1 MELDR
6 AIGSERRI
14 HLRGLHYAL
23 LGRPKPN
30 GLPYTNTDADWTW
43 LATPAKAARFLG
55 YVGFERIFDAR
66 NAPPVC
72 HIAPAEPVETW
83 VSVGRHVDIP
93 SVYGMGPRAGV
104 SGFEGR
110 QAYHLV
116 IFGEK
121 TSLADVVLPIAE
133 RFGADVYLPSGEIS
147 DTLLHEMAAAGAADG
162 RPMVV
167 FTLAD
172 CDPSGHQM
180 PISIGRKLQALKDLL
195 YPDLQFEVR
204 PVALTVEQVLELG
217 LPSTPLKATERRAGR
232 WQAAFGV
239 EQTEIDS
246 LATLRPDVLTE
257 ILNDAIGEFFDKT
270 LERRTAQARDEWYA
284 AAQAAIADQT
294 DQTAIEETLLEADA
308 KLDELRDEIED
319 LNDRL
324 REAVGDPKLPP
335 VAVPEPL
342 QKVPGKPSLI
352 SSAWPWAEQTRA
364 LRASKAYEDAE
375 GGHGGS

>member
-1 MELDR
+1 M
-6 AIGSERRI
+6 
-14 HLRGLHYAL
+14 
-23 LGRPKPN
+23 
-30 GLPYTNTDADWTW
+30 W
-43 LATPAKAARFLG
+43 
-55 YVGFERIFDAR
+55 
-66 NAPPVC
+66 
-72 HIAPAEPVETW
+72 
-83 VSVGRHVDIP
+83 IP

-239 EQTEIDS
+239 EQTEIDA
-246 LATLRPDVLTE
+246 LATLRPDVLRE
-257 ILNDAIGEFFDKT
+257 ILNDAIDEFFDKT

-364 LRASKAYEDAE
+364 LRASKANEDAE